1 MIIYYVEKSKS
12 HTYKQY
18 LMTWR
23 NNLKYNN
30 EMYHKRCI
38 PTKKKEKSNLNLIMN
53 KQADKSK

>member
-1 MIIYYVEKSKS
+1 
-12 HTYKQY
+12 
-18 LMTWR
+18 MTWR

-38 PTKKKEKSNLNLIMN
+38 PTKKKKSNLNLIMN

>member
-30 EMYHKRCI
+30 EMYHKCCI
-38 PTKKKEKSNLNLIMN
+38 PTKKKKKNLT
-53 KQADKSK
+53 